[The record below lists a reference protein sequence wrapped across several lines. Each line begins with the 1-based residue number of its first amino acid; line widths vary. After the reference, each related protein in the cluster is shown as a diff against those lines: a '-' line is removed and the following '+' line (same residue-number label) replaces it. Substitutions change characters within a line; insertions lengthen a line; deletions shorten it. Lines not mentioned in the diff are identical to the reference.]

1 MQPDPMIED
10 GFAQAVAAHAKLV
23 AQSSPGPEIVRDHG
37 DATQAKLTPERSS
50 ETSSAEQTPSLS
62 SGGEIEWSQ
71 LAIGALVGTIFA
83 FGLVFLVRLT
93 RSRTLAH

>member
-1 MQPDPMIED
+1 MNRRVLTT
-10 GFAQAVAAHAKLV
+10 AAAVGATLV
-23 AQSSPGPEIVRDHG
+23 LGVPTAWGSGEPLRDHG